1 VDKKDV
7 ELLKKRNLFVGFNK
21 VDSYELRFK
30 KFNGSWS
37 QIIEREVFDR
47 SHGVLVVLFDA
58 IKDKVILVEQFRCGA
73 YAASSS
79 CWFKKEQSPW
89 TLECVAG
96 NIGNQENPIEVA
108 FRETKEETG
117 CEIKDLMPIGHF
129 LVSPSSSTQ
138 SVFMYCANVNSSKVK
153 GVHGNSEEGEETI
166 PIALLVSEAFNL
178 MQSGYI
184 NTAGTII
191 GLQWLKLNYED
202 LINRWK

>member
-7 ELLKKRNLFVGFNK
+7 ELVKKRNLFKGFNK
-21 VDSYELRFK
+21 VDNYELRFK
-30 KFNGSWS
+30 QFNGSWS

-58 IKDKVILVEQFRCGA
+58 IEDKVILVEQFRCGA

-79 CWFKKEQSPW
+79 LWFKKGQSPW

-96 NIGNQENPIEVA
+96 NIENEESPIEVA

-117 CEIKDLMPIGHF
+117 CEIKDLMPIGHY

-138 SVFMYCANVNSSKVK
+138 SVFMYCANVNSFKVK
-153 GVHGNSEEGEETI
+153 GIHGNVEEGEETR
-166 PIALLVSEAFNL
+166 PITLFVSEAFSL
-178 MQSGYI
+178 MKSGVI
-184 NTAGTII
+184 NTAGTVI